1 MLHDLVYDRAHGTYS
16 LALMNPLYN
25 SYCLHAEPPRPL
37 NITLTARLRSEEPA
51 VSSYLHWS
59 VADDR
64 DMDEDASTA
73 TVDLNTSHHIS
84 LFPELVGSNQFN
96 FTISTT
102 SIWLTLFYDQ
112 DYKISVV
119 ARNCVGTSEPAEL
132 HVVWDG

>member
-1 MLHDLVYDRAHGTYS
+1 
-16 LALMNPLYN
+16 MNPLYN
-25 SYCLHAEPPRPL
+25 SHCLHTEPPRPL
-37 NITLTARLRSEEPA
+37 NITLTARLRPEEPA

-59 VADDR
+59 VADDH
-64 DMDEDASTA
+64 DEDTA
-73 TVDLNTSHHIS
+73 TVDLNTSYHIS
-84 LFPELVGSNQFN
+84 LFPELVGSNQSN

-112 DYKISVV
+112 DYNISVV